1 MKNVAF
7 IGQDD
12 VDISEDILL
21 SLDKVLRVMIRLGAE
36 NFYCEGITE
45 WDRCCIGAVDYL
57 REEYPQLRLDII
69 MPRAEDDMQLLR
81 AADCCVCYIGGTGEE
96 RRKKI
101 MLLAESRSI
110 PVINL
115 YDFAE
120 HFYLPNEHTI

>member
-1 MKNVAF
+1 MKNIAF
-7 IGQDD
+7 VGQDD

-36 NFYCEGITE
+36 NFYCGGATE
-45 WDRCCIGAVDYL
+45 WDECCIGAVDYL
-57 REEYPQLRLDII
+57 REEYPQLKLDII
-69 MPRAEDDMQLLR
+69 MPWVGDDMQLLR
-81 AADCCVCYIGGTGEE
+81 MADCCVCYLGGAEEE

-115 YDFAE
+115 YDFVE
-120 HFYLPNEHTI
+120 HYYMPNEYTI

>member
-12 VDISEDILL
+12 DEISEDSIM
-21 SLDKVLRVMIRLGAE
+21 SLYKVLRVMMRLGAE
-36 NFYCEGITE
+36 NIYCGFDTD
-45 WDRCCIGAVDYL
+45 WDKYCIGMVEHL
-57 REEYPQLRLDII
+57 RGEYPQLKLDII
-69 MPRAEDDMQLLR
+69 IHCGGDMQLLR
-81 AADCCVCYIGGTGEE
+81 RADCCVCYLGGAAEK

-115 YDFAE
+115 YDFVE
-120 HFYLPNEHTI
+120 HFYMPSEHTI